1 MSTVVYPFY
10 LGKIRQLVEIK
21 DYVDL
26 LSAFDQHFVDSPL
39 NELEEP
45 DADEMIDLFRQE
57 GWAIEREKRRGKYA
71 KNKNV

>member
-10 LGKIRQLVEIK
+10 LGKMRQLVEIK

-57 GWAIEREKRRGKYA
+57 GWAIEREE
-71 KNKNV
+71 NI

>member
-10 LGKIRQLVEIK
+10 LGKMRQLVEIK

-26 LSAFDQHFVDSPL
+26 LSAFDQHFMDSPL

-57 GWAIEREKRRGKYA
+57 GWAIEREE
-71 KNKNV
+71 NK